1 MHDQEMGAVKW
12 YCLVLIDLFIST
24 PPTALFRAYIY
35 SSVSWSCLFQ
45 YTYANPA
52 AVADCFR
59 PSPIVV
65 VQK

>member
-24 PPTALFRAYIY
+24 PPAALFGTDIF
-35 SSVSWSCLFQ
+35 SSVPWSCLFG

-52 AVADCFR
+52 AVADCFCL
-59 PSPIVV
+59 SSIVV